1 MQRLIRLP
9 SARYVIDQRTKTN
22 SGRAIRREWHHE
34 DSETSVHIADFIL
47 VYIYNLI
54 FLDNDCL

>member
-1 MQRLIRLP
+1 MLLIRELKP
-9 SARYVIDQRTKTN
+9 TL
-22 SGRAIRREWHHE
+22 RREWRHE